1 MPSILIVCTANICRS
16 PMGEAILKQLVAARS
31 DAGEWRIES
40 AGTWALHGSSPA
52 PLSQLVMQ
60 TRGLDISH
68 HQSQPV
74 TEELIQQF
82 DLVLTM
88 ESNHKEGLQLVFKD
102 HADRIFMLSEMV
114 GQREDISD
122 PIGGELEDYHD
133 TADRLEK
140 ILSQGLERIIQVV
153 KGFE

>member
-1 MPSILIVCTANICRS
+1 
-16 PMGEAILKQLVAARS
+16 MGEAILKQLVAVRL
-31 DAGEWRIES
+31 DADEWRIES
-40 AGTWALHGSSPA
+40 AGTWALLGSAPA

-60 TRGLDISH
+60 TRGMDISH

-88 ESNHKEGLQLVFKD
+88 ESNHKESLQLVFKD
-102 HADRIFMLSEMV
+102 RADRIFMISEVV

-122 PIGGELEDYHD
+122 PIGGELEDYHE

-140 ILSQGLERIIQVV
+140 ILSHGLDRIIQLV
-153 KGFE
+153 KGHE

>member
-1 MPSILIVCTANICRS
+1 
-16 PMGEAILKQLVAARS
+16 MGEAILKQLVSRRP
-31 DAGEWRIES
+31 DADEWRIES
-40 AGTWALHGSSPA
+40 AGTWALQGSSPA

-74 TEELIQQF
+74 TDELIQHF

-88 ESNHKEGLQLVFKD
+88 ESNHKEGLQFVFKD
-102 HADRIFMLSEMV
+102 HADRIFMISELV

-122 PIGGELEDYHD
+122 PIGGELEDYD
-133 TADRLEK
+133 ETANRLENLLSDGLDR
-140 ILSQGLERIIQVV
+140 ILQLV
-153 KGFE
+153 KGHE